1 MNLIASDN
9 GVGLSR
15 DLRLIEQILTAAGMR
30 VDFQPGRRRGKLRK
44 WFGPPLRRA
53 KFAVRRILHRP
64 RHDVNVMLEHIRA
77 DLLGGAS
84 RNVFIPNPEWCL
96 KSDQRSLGRIDRVMA
111 KTRHAV
117 DIFRREGCDVEWVG
131 FTSVDRLQ
139 PQVARRRT
147 FFHLAGRSSA
157 KRTRL
162 VLEVWARHPEWPLL
176 TVVQH
181 PKMADFRP
189 QADNIVHR
197 IDYIDDAEL
206 QRLQNENLFHLCP
219 SETEGFGHYL
229 MEALSV
235 GAIVLA
241 TDAEPM
247 NELVTAERGV
257 PIPFSGTR
265 QQELATCYLVE
276 ADALEAAVEAAL
288 ALDPAQIH
296 ARSAAARDFYVG
308 NDAVFRRRLV
318 AAVRRLADRP
328 ALSSQDVPEPEEV
341 PVGFVAGS

>member
-1 MNLIASDN
+1 MIAWDN

-15 DLRLIEQILTAAGMR
+15 DLRLIEQILTDAGMQ
-30 VDFQPGRRRGKLRK
+30 VDFQPGRGRGKLRK
-44 WFGPPLRRA
+44 WFGPPLRRV
-53 KFAVRRILHRP
+53 KFAVRRALHRP
-64 RHDVNVMLEHIRA
+64 RHDVNLMLEHIRPE
-77 DLLGGAS
+77 LLGGAS

-96 KSDQRSLGRIDRVMA
+96 KSDRRSLSKIDRILA
-111 KTRHAV
+111 KTHHAV
-117 DIFRREGCDVEWVG
+117 DIFRREGCNVEWMG

-139 PQVARRRT
+139 PQVERRHG

-162 VLEVWARHPEWPLL
+162 LLEVWARHPEWPLL

-235 GAIVLA
+235 GAITLV

-257 PIPFSGTR
+257 LIPFSETR
-265 QQELATCYLVE
+265 PQELATRYLV
-276 ADALEAAVEAAL
+276 DAAAVEAAVEAAL
-288 ALDPAQIH
+288 ALTPLQIE
-296 ARSAAARDFYVG
+296 ARSAAARDFYVR
-308 NDAVFRRRLV
+308 NDAAFRRQLV
-318 AAVRRLADRP
+318 AAMWRMIEQPATLPQLA
-328 ALSSQDVPEPEEV
+328 LEVEEEV
-341 PVGFVAGS
+341 PNGLVAGS